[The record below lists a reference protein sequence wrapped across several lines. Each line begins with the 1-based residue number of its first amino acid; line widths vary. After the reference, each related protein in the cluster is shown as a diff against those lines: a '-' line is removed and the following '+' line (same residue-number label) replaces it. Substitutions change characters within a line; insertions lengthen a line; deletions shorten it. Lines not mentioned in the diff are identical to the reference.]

1 MRVLHL
7 NLDDALIRQSA
18 LRAAAREF
26 DLQDIEARDLGP
38 SLRLWTRPQALSTLR
53 TRLRR
58 VMAEHREPYLT
69 FTGSGDFHHVSLLLI
84 ARAAASKGE
93 PLTVVH
99 FDNHPDWVK
108 FRRGVHC
115 GSWVSRVVRLSQ
127 VHRLITI
134 GVCSPDVDRHR
145 NTDLEPIR
153 RGRLEIYPYRRRH
166 GERSLDLCG
175 RSWPTI
181 ESMGE
186 ESFLKHLMSRITTR
200 DVYVTIDKDVLR
212 HVDAATN
219 WDQGE
224 LSLLALANVLKNVAS
239 EHRIVGADVVGDW
252 SEPDYAGLMDGW
264 LKRAEAFMDQPRKRT
279 RIATSINEPTNEYLL
294 QLFGQLLA

>member
-1 MRVLHL
+1 MRVVHL

-18 LRAAAREF
+18 FRNAAREF
-26 DLQDIEARDLGP
+26 DLQEIEARDLGP

-53 TRLRR
+53 SRLRGIMSDHR
-58 VMAEHREPYLT
+58 VPSLT
-69 FTGSGDFHHVSLLLI
+69 FTGSGDFHHVSLPLI
-84 ARAAASKGE
+84 ARAAASTGN

-99 FDNHPDWVK
+99 FDNHPDWVR
-108 FRRGVHC
+108 FRPGIHC
-115 GSWVSRVVRLSQ
+115 GSWVARAVRLSL
-127 VHRLITI
+127 VHRLITV
-134 GVCSPDVDRHR
+134 GVCSPDVDRPQ

-153 RGRLEIYPYRRRH
+153 RGKLEIYPYRRRH
-166 GERSLDLCG
+166 GKRSLDLCG

-181 ESMGE
+181 ESMGAT
-186 ESFLKHLMSRITTR
+186 SFLTHLMSRIETR

-224 LSLLALANVLKNVAS
+224 LSLLALANTLSDIAS

-252 SEPDYAGLMDGW
+252 SEPGYAGFVDGM
-264 LKRAEAFMDQPRKRT
+264 LKRAEAFLDQPRR
-279 RIATSINEPTNEYLL
+279 RMRVATSINEPTNEYLL
-294 QLFGQLLA
+294 RLFGRLLA